1 MEQRGAVSINEL
13 TEILGVS
20 HMTIRR
26 DVSKLEEQGLLVSVS
41 GGVRAVSRLAAE
53 PSHLV
58 KSTLQSE
65 EKQAIGALAASHI
78 AKNSCIYLDAGT
90 TTTALARAILDRN
103 DLRVVTND
111 FEITQ
116 LLIDASQCGVIH
128 TGGTLCRE
136 NRSCVGESAARTL
149 RHLAIDTAFISASG
163 WDSRGIFTPDENKVT
178 VKETVSRQRE
188 KHPAVRQFEI
198 QSGGHVYGVTFD
210 PVHHHHYRPASFRCR
225 RQSYRPAR
233 LRGAAGR
240 ITRAATAGLALP
252 VFDQRR
258 ADPGDLLISLGHARR
273 GIPQINHHNALCFV
287 IRAKQGDNP
296 ARTPLASSGLIGDK
310 PARRQHGADQRSG
323 DPIVHHPLQQL
334 PLRTGAQ
341 TLAGQQ
347 LAQGRGHAGRGS
359 GVAGVAG
366 KRLIQF
372 RFPAVKAGDVVADLA
387 QKAVNPAGPPTVASS
402 RLAALLSLM
411 VMAAAQSSPT
421 VMPSARCF
429 SLTGE

>member
-1 MEQRGAVSINEL
+1 MIPIERHQRILALVEQRGAVSINEL

-90 TTTALARAILDRN
+90 TTLALARAILDRN
-103 DLRVVTND
+103 DLQVVTND

-178 VKETVSRQRE
+178 VKETVSQVSARSILLCDSSKYNQV
-188 KHPAVRQFEI
+188 A
-198 QSGGHVYGVTFD
+198 TFM
-210 PVHHHHYRPASFRCR
+210 
-225 RQSYRPAR
+225 
-233 LRGAAGR
+233 
-240 ITRAATAGLALP
+240 ALP
-252 VFDQRR
+252 
-258 ADPGDLLISLGHARR
+258 L
-273 GIPQINHHNALCFV
+273 
-287 IRAKQGDNP
+287 
-296 ARTPLASSGLIGDK
+296 T
-310 PARRQHGADQRSG
+310 
-323 DPIVHHPLQQL
+323 
-334 PLRTGAQ
+334 
-341 TLAGQQ
+341 
-347 LAQGRGHAGRGS
+347 
-359 GVAGVAG
+359 
-366 KRLIQF
+366 
-372 RFPAVKAGDVVADLA
+372 RFTKAGDVVADLA